1 MEFRAS
7 VSIASANQALTFPLH
22 VGRLFGGGAY
32 SSKYVT
38 FSLTQF
44 LPLQEV
50 KRNTKCKMSVFAMQ
64 HKLSKKDKYTD
75 TLCLFFNLVRSFSRS
90 KTEST

>member
-22 VGRLFGGGAY
+22 VGRLFGGGVY

-50 KRNTKCKMSVFAMQ
+50 KRNTKCKVSVSAMQ
-64 HKLSKKDKYTD
+64 HKLSKMIN
-75 TLCLFFNLVRSFSRS
+75 TLIHVACFSI
-90 KTEST
+90 